1 MPTMPTPRDRILMA
15 LAFQEADIVPYHL
28 MIDAAV
34 RPRLASYYGDAGFE
48 QQITNH
54 LPFFN
59 LEPKTYWTSP
69 DSYVDSFGC
78 TWRSGNSP
86 HLEQAPLQA
95 PSLNGY
101 RFPDLLEADTFQDV
115 EEFFARYDRHFTL
128 CGMAHG
134 FFDRGWSL
142 RGMENFLADFV
153 TNPLFVEELFEA
165 LANIYIDLIDH
176 IAAYPFDGIRF
187 GDDWGFQRGVL
198 IGGKRWRKF
207 VKPGLRKIFG
217 RAREKGL
224 AVMVHSDGDIT
235 ELIPDLIE
243 IGVQILNPLQ
253 PEAMDVLEIKRRY
266 GRDLCL
272 NGGIST
278 QFTLPRGTQQ
288 DVRCEVNACLH
299 HLGKG
304 GGYVISPAKAI
315 LPDVPLENAA
325 ALIDALVHQPGAPA
339 EHEGLKINEPA
350 EVIRRAYTEFHPVQN
365 MVEIPERR
373 RPA

>member
-1 MPTMPTPRDRILMA
+1 MPTPRDRILMS
-15 LAFQEADIVPYHL
+15 LAFQETDIVPYHL
-28 MIDAAV
+28 MIEATV
-34 RPRLASYYGDAGFE
+34 RPLLASYYSDAEFE
-48 QQITNH
+48 QQIINH

-59 LEPKTYWTSP
+59 LEPKIHWTSHNL
-69 DSYVDSFGC
+69 YVDAFGC
-78 TWRSGNSP
+78 TWRAGNSP

-95 PSLNGY
+95 PCLKAY
-101 RFPDLLEADTFQDV
+101 RFPDLLEPETFKDV
-115 EEFFARYDRHFTL
+115 GEFFNRYNQHFTL
-128 CGMAHG
+128 CGIAHG

-142 RGMENFLADFV
+142 RGMENFLVDFI

-165 LANIYIDLIDH
+165 LTNIYLDLIDH
-176 IAAYPFDGIRF
+176 IATYPFDGIRF

-198 IGGKRWRKF
+198 IGCRRWRKY

-266 GRDLCL
+266 GRELCL

-278 QFTLPRGTQQ
+278 QFTLPRGTEQ
-288 DVRCEVNACLH
+288 DVRREVNACLH
-299 HLGKG
+299 YLGKG

-315 LPDVPLENAA
+315 LPDVPLANAV
-325 ALIDALVHQPGAPA
+325 ALIDALANQRIAPG
-339 EHEGLKINEPA
+339 EYEGRNINEEA
-350 EVIRRAYTEFHPVQN
+350 EVLRRVYAEFHPVQDSGG
-365 MVEIPERR
+365 ILGRR
-373 RPA
+373 QSS